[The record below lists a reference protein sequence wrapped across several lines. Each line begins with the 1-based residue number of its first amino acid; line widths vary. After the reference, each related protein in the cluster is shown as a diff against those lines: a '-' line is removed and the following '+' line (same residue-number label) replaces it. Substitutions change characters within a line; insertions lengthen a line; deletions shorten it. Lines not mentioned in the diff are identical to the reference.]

1 MRCVFGCML
10 SVWFC
15 GSRGVSLCWGGEIGL
30 SIGWMDCFCRCLY
43 VVRKRE
49 KGVCCGRDVVSVF
62 VGVEMSVIS

>member
-1 MRCVFGCML
+1 ML

-15 GSRGVSLCWGGEIGL
+15 GSWGMSLCWGGESGV
-30 SIGWMDCFCRCLY
+30 SIGWTDCFCRCLY

-62 VGVEMSVIS
+62 AGVEMSVIS